1 MTPFFLFRQKKR
13 ITKKKL
19 CLPLCFLLMTFYIN
33 HNHKLAGH
41 PGAERTLKQI
51 ERIYFFPGLSTWVKI
66 FIYDCLECQ
75 SNKSLPGTHQLA
87 PVQPF
92 KEVSQ
97 YFNHR
102 ISIDTKGPL
111 FPPSNGY
118 NHLIVI
124 IDAFTH
130 YVVVNPVISAMFLAH
145 FLTIGSLN
153 SAYRKISLQIMA
165 QNISIQI

>member
-1 MTPFFLFRQKKR
+1 MS
-13 ITKKKL
+13 I
-19 CLPLCFLLMTFYIN
+19 
-33 HNHKLAGH
+33 
-41 PGAERTLKQI
+41 
-51 ERIYFFPGLSTWVKI
+51 
-66 FIYDCLECQ
+66 
-75 SNKSLPGTHQLA
+75 NKSLPGTHQLA

-124 IDAFTH
+124 VDAFTH
-130 YVVVNPVISAMFLAH
+130 YVVVNPVVSASAVNVLGTLFEHWITKFGIPENIVTDNGTEYINSDITH
-145 FLTIGSLN
+145 FCEMYDIRHKPRTTHAPWTIGLVKEQTAILAN
-153 SAYRKISLQIMA
+153 TFA
-165 QNISIQI
+165 QLAKMVTLIGPNAQKFLLSHII